1 MTFIS
6 KFILKLFGW
15 KATGYEKL
23 YSIPKFVIAIGPHT
37 SNWDFLVGILI
48 RSAYKLQKIKY
59 LGKESLFKFP
69 HGFIFRALGGYP
81 VTRSGNRNQVD
92 SYIHAFNANKEF
104 AIVIAP
110 EGTRK
115 KVNRLK
121 TGYYFI
127 AKGAHVPII
136 PTIMNYKT
144 RTVEFGDPF
153 LPGPDELKDLAQL
166 DLLFRTNVGKHPELC
181 FQGDRILPMNT

>member
-1 MTFIS
+1 MTYMS

-23 YSIPKFVIAIGPHT
+23 WHIPKFVIAIAPHT
-37 SNWDFLVGILI
+37 SNWDFLVGILV

-69 HGFIFRALGGYP
+69 HGVIFRALGGYP
-81 VTRSGNRNQVD
+81 VTRSGHKNQVD
-92 SYIHAFNANKEF
+92 SYIDAFKANQEF

-127 AKGAHVPII
+127 ARGAYVPVI

-153 LPGPDELKDLAQL
+153 IPGQDEAKDLAYL
-166 DLLFRTNVGKHPELC
+166 DKLFQTNVGKYPELS
-181 FQGDRILPMNT
+181 FQG